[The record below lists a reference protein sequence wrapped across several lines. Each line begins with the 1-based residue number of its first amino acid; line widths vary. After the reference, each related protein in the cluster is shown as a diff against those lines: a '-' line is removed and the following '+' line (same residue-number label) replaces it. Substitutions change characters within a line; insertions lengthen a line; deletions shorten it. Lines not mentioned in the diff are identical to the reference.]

1 MVLFFEMLY
10 LGIQKDPILNEM
22 NKENEPPVSL
32 HFDETNKENQ
42 APLLDASVKENLDQ
56 SSLPPISIERTENV
70 ENIENAE
77 NTENIENLENAGKAN
92 DETLV
97 EEEDPDKENRDPN
110 AIRRSQRATKKPL
123 RLAQEKVRKAVGGF

>member
-1 MVLFFEMLY
+1 MVLLFEMLY

-92 DETLV
+92 DERLV

>member
-1 MVLFFEMLY
+1 MVLLFEMLY

-70 ENIENAE
+70 
-77 NTENIENLENAGKAN
+77 NIENLENAGKGN
-92 DETLV
+92 DETLALV

-123 RLAQEKVRKAVGGF
+123 RLAQEKVRKAVGVFKFFEY

>member
-1 MVLFFEMLY
+1 MVLLFEMLY

-77 NTENIENLENAGKAN
+77 NIENLENAGKAN